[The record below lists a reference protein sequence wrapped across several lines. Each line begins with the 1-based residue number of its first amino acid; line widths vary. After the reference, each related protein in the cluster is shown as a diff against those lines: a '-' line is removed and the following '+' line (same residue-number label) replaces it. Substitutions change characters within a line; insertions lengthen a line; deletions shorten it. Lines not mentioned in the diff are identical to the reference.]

1 MQGHKTSFGI
11 KQWLCWEKRKPG
23 SLFACSMR
31 YWPSALSVIGTAFG
45 WQNRTTTK
53 WFIVEQCWVKCLGN
67 ALERSSLVSVSL
79 IFFLDFDCDDS
90 TAEIWWNL
98 QPSGPGW
105 LQPPLAVKIAFWGLQ
120 GLRRRA
126 WQMGS
131 HLGKWSLPFGFQ
143 WLIPGTLKLCG
154 NFGAADLDEPLEVS
168 QRQSKTT
175 MSSRRGKIFAVTLRR
190 RMEFFEHPIG
200 GAGAWDRYCD
210 GQWKRHGLSIDSY
223 HQHRMILPTLRMAVR
238 KLFAWALASSL
249 CFYFPTFEA
258 KRVSAS
264 IDCFIFAAASCCFES
279 WILSAY
285 APWNHFQFQ
294 GAARDDWPS

>member
-1 MQGHKTSFGI
+1 MIQLLKFDETCNPLGRVGCNHLWLWRLHSEVCKGFDEERGRWEVILENGHFLLG
-11 KQWLCWEKRKPG
+11 
-23 SLFACSMR
+23 F
-31 YWPSALSVIGTAFG
+31 SA
-45 WQNRTTTK
+45 
-53 WFIVEQCWVKCLGN
+53 
-67 ALERSSLVSVSL
+67 
-79 IFFLDFDCDDS
+79 DS
-90 TAEIWWNL
+90 
-98 QPSGPGW
+98 
-105 LQPPLAVKIAFWGLQ
+105 
-120 GLRRRA
+120 
-126 WQMGS
+126 
-131 HLGKWSLPFGFQ
+131 
-143 WLIPGTLKLCG
+143 GTLKLCG

-264 IDCFIFAAASCCFES
+264 IDCFISAAASCCFES